1 MILNT
6 GGYSSYQNFYLG
18 KIHLITGKNILRIF
32 SFTGNYNLDFIDL
45 FHDSKDEI
53 EAEDSILDKGN
64 YVEQLH
70 HASDNHAVLNNII
83 NSTLTMNIY
92 SPNRKKIS
100 LAMVYSY
107 VGESADVSS
116 FFSLSNNTATIS
128 LSDIYVVSTS
138 RVSKFMNVKLCDIT
152 LEEGLNQLV
161 VTNKQAGLNI
171 DKFII
176 S

>member
-1 MILNT
+1 
-6 GGYSSYQNFYLG
+6 
-18 KIHLITGKNILRIF
+18 
-32 SFTGNYNLDFIDL
+32 
-45 FHDSKDEI
+45 
-53 EAEDSILDKGN
+53 
-64 YVEQLH
+64 
-70 HASDNHAVLNNII
+70 
-83 NSTLTMNIY
+83 
-92 SPNRKKIS
+92 
-100 LAMVYSY
+100 MVYSY